1 MTKPT
6 HDEITS
12 QSDPGEPRL
21 EEEHRP
27 GASVSPRR
35 IRRGRG
41 LLVVLASLL
50 AGVLVGV
57 ILTDGGAN
65 PETVRSSST
74 ASSATQGPLE
84 TGPAETDRVAAV
96 AAAVAPSVVHL
107 ESDNGLGSGV
117 IYDPAGLI
125 LTAAHVVGDSK
136 NIQVRLA
143 DGRIFNGRVVGTH
156 ALTDVAVVS
165 IDAPTAFPVAELDYG
180 GTHRVGELAVALGSP
195 FGLDQTV
202 TAGIL
207 SSIDRTVN
215 GVPMVQTDA
224 AINPGNSGGP
234 LLDGNGRVI
243 GINDVI
249 FSFGGGND
257 GIGFA
262 IAIDVAIVVADQI
275 VAGDDVRLSVLGVSS
290 IPSTTG
296 EGGAIVRQILAGSP
310 VDDAGLEVG
319 DRIVTIDGEPVTDPS
334 KLFASVVTRR
344 PGSEVE
350 LEFIRGGQLMTA
362 RAVLVGIER

>member
-1 MTKPT
+1 M
-6 HDEITS
+6 
-12 QSDPGEPRL
+12 
-21 EEEHRP
+21 
-27 GASVSPRR
+27 GAV
-35 IRRGRG
+35 
-41 LLVVLASLL
+41 
-50 AGVLVGV
+50 
-57 ILTDGGAN
+57 LTDGGVN
-65 PETVRSSST
+65 PETVESSST
-74 ASSATQGPLE
+74 ALSATQALLDIPPAGP
-84 TGPAETDRVAAV
+84 DRIAAV
-96 AAAVAPSVVHL
+96 AAAAAPSVVQL
-107 ESDNGLGSGV
+107 ESETGLGSGV

-125 LTAAHVVGDSK
+125 LTAAHVVEGSESV
-136 NIQVRLA
+136 QVRLA
-143 DGRIFNGRVVGTH
+143 DGRIFDGRVVGTH
-156 ALTDVAVVS
+156 ALTDVAVGS
-165 IDAPTAFPVAELDYG
+165 IDAATAFHVAVLDYG
-180 GTHRVGELAVALGSP
+180 GTHRVGELAIALGSP
-195 FGLDQTV
+195 FGFDQTV

-249 FSFGGGND
+249 FSRGGGND

-275 VAGDDVRLSVLGVSS
+275 VAGDDVRLSWLGVSS

-296 EGGAIVRQILAGSP
+296 EGGAIVRQVFEGSP
-310 VDDAGLEVG
+310 ADEAVLEVG

-334 KLFASVVTRR
+334 KLFALVVTRR

-350 LEFIRGGQLMTA
+350 LEFVRGGQLMTV
-362 RAVLVGIER
+362 RAVLVGIEG

>member
-1 MTKPT
+1 MTTPI

-12 QSDPGEPRL
+12 RSDPGEPL
-21 EEEHRP
+21 VTGEHRP

-35 IRRGRG
+35 IRRDRG
-41 LLVVLASLL
+41 LLIFLAPLL
-50 AGVLVGV
+50 AGVLVGAV
-57 ILTDGGAN
+57 LTNGGVN
-65 PETVRSSST
+65 RETVLSSST
-74 ASSATQGPLE
+74 ALSALEIDPAGP
-84 TGPAETDRVAAV
+84 DRIAAV
-96 AAAVAPSVVHL
+96 AEAAAPSVVQL

-125 LTAAHVVGDSK
+125 LTAAHVVEGSESV
-136 NIQVRLA
+136 QVRLA
-143 DGRIFNGRVVGTH
+143 DGRIFDGRVVGTH
-156 ALTDVAVVS
+156 APTDVAVVS
-165 IDAPTAFPVAELDYG
+165 IDAATAFPVAELDYG

-195 FGLDQTV
+195 FGFDQTV

-215 GVPMVQTDA
+215 GVPMLQTDA

-249 FSFGGGND
+249 FSRGGGND

-296 EGGAIVRQILAGSP
+296 EGGAIVRQVFEGSP
-310 VDDAGLEVG
+310 ADDAGLEVG
-319 DRIVTIDGEPVTDPS
+319 DRIVTLDGEPVTDPS

-350 LEFIRGGQLMTA
+350 LEFVRGGQLMTV